1 MRQRAWFLA
10 LGMLAS
16 VLAGCGGAAAGR
28 GAGPPGPGGPGTPP
42 CRAGALV
49 LGYGPLVSP
58 QTEEHADWYTLT
70 NHGPSAC
77 VLDGYPAVTLY
88 RADGTRLWF
97 RHADA
102 RHSQYLTSAPP
113 HAVLVRPG
121 ASAWVLVAK
130 NACIGPAR
138 WSAAR
143 IRIALPGQRH
153 ESVTSPVAA
162 GHGGATNLD
171 HCRDPRDPGQA
182 VAVSPVEPT
191 RLATLPVL

>member
-10 LGMLAS
+10 LGTLAL
-16 VLAGCGGAAAGR
+16 VLAGCGGGAAGR
-28 GAGPPGPGGPGTPP
+28 GAGPPGAGAAP
-42 CRAGALV
+42 CRAAALV
-49 LGYGPLVSP
+49 LGYGPQVSP

-88 RADGTRLWF
+88 RADGTRLRF
-97 RHADA
+97 RHADP

-113 HAVLVRPG
+113 RMVLLRPG

-130 NACIGPAR
+130 NACIGPGR
-138 WSAAR
+138 WRVAR

-153 ESVTSPVAA
+153 ESVTGPVAA
-162 GHGGATNLD
+162 GHGGAAMLD

-191 RLATLPVL
+191 RLATLPVV